1 MQIENFDNLTYSPL
15 IKGAFLSPLIH
26 YIVNT
31 DTNLINAI
39 TNENNNAASNNNLII
54 VIFPYYRYHHCRV
67 PFRLIH
73 QLLTTL
79 MRQLVQE
86 YLATIYRL
94 FELDTHHRWY
104 F

>member
-1 MQIENFDNLTYSPL
+1 MQRENFDNLTYSPL

-54 VIFPYYRYHHCRV
+54 VIFPYYQYHQNRD
-67 PFRLIH
+67 PFRIAH
-73 QLLTTL
+73 QLLTNS
-79 MRQLVQE
+79 MHQPVQE
-86 YLATIYRL
+86 YLAAIYRP
-94 FELDTHHRWY
+94 FELDTHYRRY

>member
-1 MQIENFDNLTYSPL
+1 MQRENFDNLTYSPL

-54 VIFPYYRYHHCRV
+54 VIFPYYQYHQHRA
-67 PFRLIH
+67 PFRLIV
-73 QLLTTL
+73 QPLITL
-79 MRQLVQE
+79 MRQLVLE
-86 YLATIYRL
+86 YLVLIYHP